1 MFRNPAQRLP
11 KVQILR
17 AAISRIEQLQ
27 KMLYTDDELKL
38 MMKKTDSNGTV
49 FPKVWFC

>member
-1 MFRNPAQRLP
+1 MLRNPAQRLP

-27 KMLYTDDELKL
+27 KMLYTDDELKT
-38 MMKKTDSNGTV
+38 MMKRTDTNGTA
-49 FPKVWFC
+49 FAKVS